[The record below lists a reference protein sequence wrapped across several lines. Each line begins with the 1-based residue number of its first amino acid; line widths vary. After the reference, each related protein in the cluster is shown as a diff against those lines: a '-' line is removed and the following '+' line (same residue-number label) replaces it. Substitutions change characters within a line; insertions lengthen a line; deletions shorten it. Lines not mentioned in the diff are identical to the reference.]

1 MDTNWKHLTKHH
13 NNHFHG
19 NIKNISS
26 VRSQNLVTLIFTKM
40 TFCQRGN
47 TKRMVHILSN
57 SRISRPIRTP
67 LKSINHALKYRIFE
81 KFHYFGAHFSFEI
94 QGFAMKKILKMSL
107 LDGFSRKNGQNDVTQ
122 VKLSVMTVKSLLEV
136 QNTNN
141 SEFGCYLIQSCLT
154 FSNIGHS

>member
-1 MDTNWKHLTKHH
+1 
-13 NNHFHG
+13 
-19 NIKNISS
+19 
-26 VRSQNLVTLIFTKM
+26 
-40 TFCQRGN
+40 
-47 TKRMVHILSN
+47 
-57 SRISRPIRTP
+57 
-67 LKSINHALKYRIFE
+67 
-81 KFHYFGAHFSFEI
+81 
-94 QGFAMKKILKMSL
+94 MKKILKMSL